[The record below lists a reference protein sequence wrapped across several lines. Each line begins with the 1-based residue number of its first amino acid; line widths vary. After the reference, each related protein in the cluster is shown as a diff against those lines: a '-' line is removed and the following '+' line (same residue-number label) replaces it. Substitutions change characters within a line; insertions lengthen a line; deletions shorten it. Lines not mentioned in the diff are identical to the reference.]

1 VVTAFDTFLLLWL
14 QKFGMRKMEA
24 AILALVVTIGG
35 CFLIQ
40 IIMAQPSATALIQG
54 FRPTLPPGA
63 LFVAIGILGAT
74 VMPHNL
80 YLHSAL
86 VQSRQIGRDRASKAQ
101 ACKYNLIDSTL
112 ALNVA
117 FFVNAAILVLSAS
130 VFHGKADVASIEE
143 AHKLL
148 APLLHTAAP
157 ILFGVALLCAGQSST
172 LTGTLAGQIIMEGY
186 LDLKIAPWLRRMITR
201 SVALVPAVLTIVLV
215 GEHATQHLLVLS
227 QVILS
232 LQLAFAVIPLI
243 HFTSNRRNMGD
254 FATPWWGKSL
264 AWTSALVIVAL
275 NAKLVSDKIGEWV
288 ALAAESG
295 RSLGPLPLSWIVAGA
310 LYGVAFSALGLL
322 VWITIKPFVKP
333 SPAWKTTPIPDLEW
347 GDDFRPR
354 PV

>member
-1 VVTAFDTFLLLWL
+1 
-14 QKFGMRKMEA
+14 
-24 AILALVVTIGG
+24 
-35 CFLIQ
+35 
-40 IIMAQPSATALIQG
+40 
-54 FRPTLPPGA
+54 

-243 HFTSNRRNMGD
+243 HFTSNRRNMGECETGLGQD
-254 FATPWWGKSL
+254 RRM
-264 AWTSALVIVAL
+264 
-275 NAKLVSDKIGEWV
+275 
-288 ALAAESG
+288 G
-295 RSLGPLPLSWIVAGA
+295 RTGRRIRP
-310 LYGVAFSALGLL
+310 
-322 VWITIKPFVKP
+322 
-333 SPAWKTTPIPDLEW
+333 E
-347 GDDFRPR
+347 PR
-354 PV
+354 PVAALVDRRRSALRSRVLSPRLTGLDHDQAIREAITRLENDPHPRPRMGGRLSTSPGLKRAGESEPFPHIGISCSVVSILGEAHRPNGIVRHIEIIVVRNSRQIV